1 MLALYLLVIHVA
13 TTLSIYYID
22 DQNSSITYT
31 GSWHP
36 ETANGAFDHTL

>member
-1 MLALYLLVIHVA
+1 MFALYFLVIYVA
-13 TTLSIYYID
+13 TTRSIYYID

-36 ETANGAFDHTL
+36 ETAGGAFDQTQ